1 MRSHLLE
8 RIEDPA
14 VRHPA
19 NYAFPG
25 GEGGPHVRV
34 VDEEDII
41 VPHIKQ
47 KNKIHLIEHNSP
59 ARGYCIYLIGKF
71 SPRRK
76 FTFH

>member
-19 NYAFPG
+19 NYAFPS

-41 VPHIKQ
+41 AHSTLRNPKLLKSIQVIFIKSNQ
-47 KNKIHLIEHNSP
+47 GVKS
-59 ARGYCIYLIGKF
+59 
-71 SPRRK
+71 
-76 FTFH
+76 

>member
-19 NYAFPG
+19 NYAFSG
-25 GEGGPHVRV
+25 GEGGPAQP
-34 VDEEDII
+34 VDEEDVT

-47 KNKIHLIEHNSP
+47 KINPFSTEHNSP
-59 ARGYCIYLIGKF
+59 A
-71 SPRRK
+71 
-76 FTFH
+76 